1 MGRPEELLFPALAA
15 EALGVSPATLRR
27 YAQAW
32 GKAFGPLP
40 RAPGG
45 GRLWPHPALARLKA
59 ARELAQREGLPL
71 EEALLRVEGE
81 APLVATAR
89 PEEAALVEVL
99 GVTPTATPLFGAS
112 RGPFFGKSPALER
125 PISVPDERKG
135 REIGGS
141 LSPFTLPTHPTS
153 RIQTGPPRQGRAPAG
168 AASPALRGPRPGP

>member
-1 MGRPEELLFPALAA
+1 MGQPEELLFPALAA

-32 GKAFGPLP
+32 EKAFGPLP

-45 GRLWPHPALARLKA
+45 GRLWPRAALARLKA

-89 PEEAALVEVL
+89 PEEEALALLREVVARMEALEVEVRAL
-99 GVTPTATPLFGAS
+99 REENARLREAL
-112 RGPFFGKSPALER
+112 RALE
-125 PISVPDERKG
+125 
-135 REIGGS
+135 
-141 LSPFTLPTHPTS
+141 
-153 RIQTGPPRQGRAPAG
+153 PPRR
-168 AASPALRGPRPGP
+168 RPWWKF